1 MQGCT
6 YEWYAL
12 CSRLLFE
19 LEVHQEN
26 TQTATRPRTHTSQ
39 PCIMLMLQRTCPL
52 CHEQSKGIDAW
63 NPIRSICPTLPST
76 LLIDHHALRE
86 EALAIRH
93 AFENDLSPDADSE
106 FLSFLF
112 QNL

>member
-1 MQGCT
+1 
-6 YEWYAL
+6 
-12 CSRLLFE
+12 
-19 LEVHQEN
+19 
-26 TQTATRPRTHTSQ
+26 
-39 PCIMLMLQRTCPL
+39 MLMLQRTCPL

-63 NPIRSICPTLPST
+63 NPIRSIVQSFLV

-86 EALAIRH
+86 QALAIRH
-93 AFENDLSPDADSE
+93 AFEDDLSPDADSE